1 MVGKFLSM
9 VACLVLL
16 LHMPATGQ
24 KRPRVFLGATTK
36 TLGYNPLWV
45 GVKRGFFEQQGLDV
59 QLALLRGVPMTLQ
72 ALAAGSLQVG
82 TGGPEPY
89 IEASERGL
97 DFAIAGGLSNGMA
110 QVLIAGKN
118 YQTVEDL
125 RGATIGASSLTSSTV
140 TALKEALKQK
150 GLEYPR
156 DYKILI
162 VAGGSA
168 RNLSALQS
176 GQIAATTVAV
186 PLNYAAEEVGM
197 NTLGRLLDAVPNFQA
212 ATVVIK
218 RSRAE
223 KNPAIMVRFMKAL
236 VQSNRWL
243 HDNRRRS

>member
-97 DFAIAGGLSNGMA
+97 DSAIAGGLRNGMA
-110 QVLIAGKN
+110 QVLIGGEN
-118 YQTVEDL
+118 YPTVQNPP
-125 RGATIGASSLTSSTV
+125 RPTIGASPLHTITV
-140 TALKEALKQK
+140 TALK
-150 GLEYPR
+150 
-156 DYKILI
+156 
-162 VAGGSA
+162 
-168 RNLSALQS
+168 
-176 GQIAATTVAV
+176 VAV
-186 PLNYAAEEVGM
+186 
-197 NTLGRLLDAVPNFQA
+197 
-212 ATVVIK
+212 K
-218 RSRAE
+218 
-223 KNPAIMVRFMKAL
+223 
-236 VQSNRWL
+236 
-243 HDNRRRS
+243 